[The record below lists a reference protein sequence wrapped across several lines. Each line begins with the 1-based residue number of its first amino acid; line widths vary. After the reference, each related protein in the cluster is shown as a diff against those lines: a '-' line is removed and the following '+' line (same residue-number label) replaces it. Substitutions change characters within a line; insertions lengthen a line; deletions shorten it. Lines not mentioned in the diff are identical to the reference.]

1 MNPHRR
7 CLVEDKTPKR
17 CQWLAQPAH
26 SPNTTIPRQLYFQ
39 ALEKLL
45 GRGVEEPGPSSL
57 LAEDR
62 KLLSASILVVVEEV
76 MKHRRPATGR
86 LGLIAAMGPGFC
98 SDLLSLQW

>member
-1 MNPHRR
+1 MPIVGAASAFAKHYHPQAV
-7 CLVEDKTPKR
+7 L
-17 CQWLAQPAH
+17 L
-26 SPNTTIPRQLYFQ
+26 Q

-57 LAEDR
+57 LEENR

-98 SDLLSLQW
+98 SDLL